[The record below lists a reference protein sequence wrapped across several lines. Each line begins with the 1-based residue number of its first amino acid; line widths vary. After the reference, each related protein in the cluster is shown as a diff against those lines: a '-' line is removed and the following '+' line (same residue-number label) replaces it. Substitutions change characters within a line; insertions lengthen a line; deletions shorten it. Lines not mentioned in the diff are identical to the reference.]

1 MRKTMLLLAILGL
14 VCFVSIMQAQTQA
27 PKPDP
32 AISKLQAFIG
42 HWTYEGADKAGPL
55 GPGGKITGAQNGH
68 MILGG
73 FFLELRWKEKGPSGE
88 MQGLEIDG
96 YNPVNKRFTY
106 NVYLDRGGVESGV
119 FTFSGNTWSW
129 SGKNISAGKEYLTRG
144 TGTIGADSIT
154 EKAEI
159 SADGK
164 TWMPF
169 FEETMT
175 RAKPAPKK

>member
-1 MRKTMLLLAILGL
+1 MPKAILLLAISCVLI
-14 VCFVSIMQAQTQA
+14 FSIVSAQTSA

-32 AISKLQAFIG
+32 AIGKLQPFVG
-42 HWTYEGADKAGPL
+42 HWTYEGEDRAGPL
-55 GPGGKITGAQNGH
+55 GPGGKITGAQDGH

-96 YNPVNKRFTY
+96 YNPVNKSFTY

-119 FTFSGNTWSW
+119 FTFRGNTWSW

-144 TGTIGADSIT
+144 RGTIAAESIT
-154 EKAEI
+154 MKAEI

-169 FEETMT
+169 YKQTLT
-175 RAKPAPKK
+175 KAKPAPKK